1 MLFFFLLQKKQQ
13 RTINMITATT
23 SIPKTKPTIE
33 PILLFGSVNKT
44 PSFVVSSL
52 TDAVVVTFIVDE
64 VMVVDVTGI
73 VAVVL
78 FGSLLV
84 VVAAASIV
92 VDCSVTGDNDNEDD
106 LDVDVFLINCVVFS
120 SKAVIARTMVLVL
133 FDGIVGA
140 VSVVVVAVASII
152 SSGSK

>member
-23 SIPKTKPTIE
+23 SIPKTKPTIK

-106 LDVDVFLINCVVFS
+106 LDVDVFLIVSCFQA
-120 SKAVIARTMVLVL
+120 KQWLPEQWYLFYLTVLL
-133 FDGIVGA
+133 EQFLW
-140 VSVVVVAVASII
+140 
-152 SSGSK
+152 

>member
-1 MLFFFLLQKKQQ
+1 
-13 RTINMITATT
+13 MITATT
-23 SIPKTKPTIE
+23 SIPKTKPTIK

-92 VDCSVTGDNDNEDD
+92 VDCSVTGDNEDD

-120 SKAVIARTMVLVL
+120 SKAVVARTMVLVL